1 METSLF
7 CCPLCGGALT
17 RRERSLFCPKGH
29 CFDLSKE
36 GYANL
41 LPVGQKHARFPGD
54 DPGMVAARS
63 QFLAA
68 GYYLPLRRA
77 LEEAAVRFCRELER
91 PVLVDCG
98 CGEGYYTAG
107 LYQALEQE
115 GLSPRVGGFDISKF
129 ALRRAAKQLPQGEFA
144 VASVHHIPLPDCAA
158 DLLVDVF
165 SPLDIGQFRRIL
177 KPEGGFFYV
186 VPGARHLWE
195 LKEILYDTPYENA
208 EKKVEY
214 PGFRYREIL
223 PVDYTMHLKTPQ
235 AIQALFQMTPYYW
248 KTPRAGKEALNKVES
263 LTCRVSFDIHCFTAE

>member
-1 METSLF
+1 MLR
-7 CCPLCGGALT
+7 CPNCHAELKREGKAFRCQNGHSFDVARQGYVNLLVNA
-17 RRERSLFCPKGH
+17 RRETGDNKEMVSARTAFLEQGHYRCLRDALCEIIRSL
-29 CFDLSKE
+29 
-36 GYANL
+36 
-41 LPVGQKHARFPGD
+41 PVQVIA
-54 DPGMVAARS
+54 
-63 QFLAA
+63 
-68 GYYLPLRRA
+68 
-77 LEEAAVRFCRELER
+77 
-91 PVLVDCG
+91 DCG

-107 LYQALEQE
+107 LYQVLEQE

-248 KTPRAGKEALNKVES
+248 KTPRAGKEALSKVTS

>member
-7 CCPLCGGALT
+7 CCPLCGKSLT
-17 RRERSLFCPKGH
+17 QRNHSLYCEKGH

-41 LPVGQKHARFPGD
+41 LPVGQKHAKFPGD

-68 GYYLPLRRA
+68 GYYQPLRRI
-77 LEEAAVRFCRELER
+77 LEQAVLDFCRGRAE
-91 PVLVDCG
+91 PVIVDCG
-98 CGEGYYTAG
+98 CGEGYYTAR
-107 LYQALEQE
+107 LYHHLREE
-115 GLSPRVGGFDISKF
+115 GLSPRVAGFDISKF

-144 VASVHHIPLPDCAA
+144 VASVHRIPLGSHTA
-158 DLLVDVF
+158 DLLVNVF
-165 SPLDIGQFRRIL
+165 SPLDIGEFHRIV
-177 KPEGGFFYV
+177 KPKGGFFYV

-195 LKEILYDTPYENA
+195 LKEILYETPYENL

-214 PGFRYREIL
+214 PGFRYREII

-248 KTPRAGKEALNKVES
+248 KTPRAGKEALSKVQS

>member
-41 LPVGQKHARFPGD
+41 LPVGQKHAKFPGD

-77 LEEAAVRFCRELER
+77 LEEAAVRFCRGRQR
-91 PVLVDCG
+91 PVVVDCG

-107 LYQALEQE
+107 L
-115 GLSPRVGGFDISKF
+115 
-129 ALRRAAKQLPQGEFA
+129 
-144 VASVHHIPLPDCAA
+144 
-158 DLLVDVF
+158 
-165 SPLDIGQFRRIL
+165 
-177 KPEGGFFYV
+177 
-186 VPGARHLWE
+186 
-195 LKEILYDTPYENA
+195 
-208 EKKVEY
+208 
-214 PGFRYREIL
+214 
-223 PVDYTMHLKTPQ
+223 
-235 AIQALFQMTPYYW
+235 
-248 KTPRAGKEALNKVES
+248 
-263 LTCRVSFDIHCFTAE
+263 

>member
-7 CCPLCGGALT
+7 CCPLCGGTLS
-17 RRERSLFCPKGH
+17 RQDRSLICPKGH

-36 GYANL
+36 GYTNL
-41 LPVGQKHARFPGD
+41 LPVGQKHAKFPGD

-77 LEEAAVRFCRELER
+77 LEQAALEFCQTRHQ

-107 LYQALEQE
+107 LYHCLEE
-115 GLSPRVGGFDISKF
+115 AGLNPLVAGFDISKF
-129 ALRRAAKQLPQGEFA
+129 AVRRAAKQLPQGEFA
-144 VASVHHIPLPDCAA
+144 VASVHHIPLPDHCA

-165 SPLDIGQFRRIL
+165 SPLDIGEFRRIL
-177 KPEGGFFYV
+177 KPGGGFFYV
-186 VPGARHLWE
+186 VPGPKHLWE
-195 LKEILYDTPYENA
+195 LKEILYQTPYENV

-214 PGFRYREIL
+214 PGFCYQKIL
-223 PVDYTMHLKTPQ
+223 PVDYTMHLKTSQ

-248 KTPRAGKEALNKVES
+248 KTPRAGKEALAQVES